1 MANLLAVSAILLY
14 SFAALLQ
21 FRRIRLG
28 HHSSRTLL
36 LGCASA
42 AVISHTGAWFLP
54 MFAEHGMN
62 FSLFN
67 GGSLIALAISGI
79 ILISALKKP
88 VENLFIGIFPMTA
101 LIIALDML
109 VPNNSH
115 ALEHFNKGLLA
126 HILLSVLAYSLLTI
140 AAFQGV
146 LVIIQDQ
153 QLKRKHMVGILRSL
167 PPLQTMDKLMF
178 EMVWAG
184 MIFLTLAIASGFV
197 FLDNMFAQHLA
208 HKTLL
213 SIIGWCIF
221 AALLFGRYRFG
232 WRGQTASIWTLA
244 GLVLLALAYFGSKL
258 VLEFILSSH

>member
-21 FRRIRLG
+21 FRRIRG
-28 HHSSRTLL
+28 HQGTPRNLL
-36 LGCASA
+36 MGSA
-42 AVISHTGAWFLP
+42 AAAVLCHSAAWFMP
-54 MFAEHGMN
+54 IFSEHGMN

-67 GGSLIALAISGI
+67 GGSLIALAISAI
-79 ILISALKKP
+79 VLISAIKKP

-101 LIIALDML
+101 LVMAMDLFI
-109 VPNNSH
+109 PGNHH
-115 ALEHFNKGLLA
+115 ALEHFNRGLLA

-140 AAFQGV
+140 AAFQGI

-153 QLKRKHMVGILRSL
+153 QLKRKHVAGILRSL

-178 EMVWAG
+178 EMIWAG
-184 MIFLTLAIASGFV
+184 MIFLTLAIGSGFV

-221 AALLFGRYRFG
+221 AALLLGRYRFG
-232 WRGQTASIWTLA
+232 WRGQTASIWTLS
-244 GLVLLALAYFGSKL
+244 GLGLLALAYFGSKL
-258 VLEFILSSH
+258 VLEFIISSH

>member
-21 FRRIRLG
+21 FRRIRTG
-28 HHSSRTLL
+28 QTPSRSLL

-42 AVISHTGAWFLP
+42 AVISHTGAWFMP

-67 GGSLIALAISGI
+67 GGSLIALAISAI

-109 VPNNSH
+109 IPGNSH
-115 ALEHFNKGLLA
+115 ALEHFNRGLLA

-153 QLKRKHMVGILRSL
+153 QLKRKHMAGILRSL

-184 MIFLTLAIASGFV
+184 MIFLTLAIGSGFV

>member
-21 FRRIRLG
+21 FRRLHGNLG
-28 HHSSRTLL
+28 SSRNLL
-36 LGCASA
+36 IGSA
-42 AVISHTGAWFLP
+42 AAALLSHAAAWFTP
-54 MFAEHGMN
+54 MLSEHGMN

-79 ILISALKKP
+79 VLISALKKP

-101 LIIALDML
+101 LIISLDL
-109 VPNNSH
+109 LIPGNPHS
-115 ALEHFNKGLLA
+115 LEHFNRGLLA

-146 LVIIQDQ
+146 LLIIQDQ
-153 QLKRKHMVGILRSL
+153 QLKRKHMAGILRSL

-178 EMVWAG
+178 EMIWAG
-184 MIFLTLAIASGFV
+184 MIFLTLAIGSGFI

-213 SIIGWCIF
+213 SILGWCIF

-232 WRGQTASIWTLA
+232 WRGQTASIWTLS
-244 GLVLLALAYFGSKL
+244 GLALLALAYFGSKL
-258 VLEFILSSH
+258 VLEFILSSQ